1 MNENINKVL
10 NSIHPLIQKLNNH
23 PLYNNLNSI
32 EDIKSF
38 MEVHVYAV
46 WDFMSLLKSLQSK
59 LTCTSIPWIP
69 SSNNKAARLIN
80 QIVVDEESDLNV
92 DGVPKS
98 HFEMYLEAMDEI
110 KADISEIDRFINQI
124 YTNDDII
131 QSINSSKL
139 EKEIKDFLQFTFS
152 VINRGK
158 AHEIAAAFTFGR
170 EEIIPDMFL
179 KIIKNTEKEYDTCLR
194 KINYYLERHIELDG
208 DEHGPLAHEMI
219 ANLCG
224 EDPIKWQEVIQTSK
238 HALEHRIALWSL
250 IDKKVSANLKFNN
263 TENKYILN

>member
-10 NSIHPLIQKLNNH
+10 NSIKDLRQKLNNH
-23 PLYNNLNSI
+23 PLYDNLNSI

-46 WDFMSLLKSLQSK
+46 WDFMSLLKSLQSN
-59 LTCTSIPWIP
+59 LTCTRIPWIP

-80 QIVVDEESDLNV
+80 QIVVDEESDLNA
-92 DGVPKS
+92 DGIPKS
-98 HFEMYLEAMDEI
+98 HFEMYLEAMEEI

-124 YTNDDII
+124 SIDDDII
-131 QSINSSKL
+131 QSINSSNL
-139 EKEIKDFLQFTFS
+139 EKEIKEFLQFTFS

-179 KIIKNTEKEYDTCLR
+179 KIIKNTEKKYDISLR

-224 EDPIKWQEVIQTSK
+224 DDSIKWQEVIQTSK
-238 HALEHRIALWSL
+238 HALEYRIALWSL
-250 IDKKVSANLKFNN
+250 INRKVNANLEFNN